1 MRLSYV
7 QQSPLGRGW
16 LLVPITDDSMTNAP
30 FPPGSGGAPPTTS
43 YSGPSISSV
52 PRRSSYASVVSG
64 AAASPQNY
72 SPFSH
77 LVSSNHG
84 LHASS
89 TPSSSSYP
97 PHYHADGSSTTSSRL
112 PRHSSALDAE
122 MQMNTGGGSGGW
134 RRSGG
139 PLPAYSRQ
147 FASYLGYDGFLHG
160 ATGSS
165 SSSSSSSSFFVPSY
179 LRNSRYVERLEA
191 AHRAKLAA
199 QRDAAA
205 RPSLSASSSH
215 VNLHRMA
222 PSHRGVTYDIIEK
235 EPPGQDDDLMP
246 LPSRWNESDK
256 YVGLDLL
263 NDGLEVRYMGP
274 PNKHDHEAAAVRA
287 DHPMPPQCGIYYF
300 EVTILSKSKEG
311 YAWIPILKPQ

>member
-1 MRLSYV
+1 MRVSYV
-7 QQSPLGRGW
+7 QQYPLGRRW
-16 LLVPITDDSMTNAP
+16 LLVPITDDDSMTNAP

-64 AAASPQNY
+64 AAVSPQNY

-77 LVSSNHG
+77 LVSSTG
-84 LHASS
+84 FHASS
-89 TPSSSSYP
+89 TPNSSSYP
-97 PHYHADGSSTTSSRL
+97 PQYHADGSTSSSSRL
-112 PRHSSALDAE
+112 QRLSSALDAD

-147 FASYLGYDGFLHG
+147 FAGYLGYDGFLHG
-160 ATGSS
+160 AP
-165 SSSSSSSSFFVPSY
+165 SSSSSFLTPSY
-179 LRNSRYVERLEA
+179 LTNSRYVERLEA
-191 AHRAKLAA
+191 AHRSKLTAA
-199 QRDAAA
+199 QRDVSGNPPLSAAA
-205 RPSLSASSSH
+205 SH
-215 VNLHRMA
+215 VNQHRIA
-222 PSHRGVTYDIIEK
+222 PSHRGMTYDIIEK
-235 EPPGQDDDLMP
+235 EPPSQDDDLMP

-300 EVTILSKSKEG
+300 EVTILAKSKEG
-311 YAWIPILKPQ
+311 YVGFRY